1 MYFQPKADKKL
12 SVFVYV
18 CPWQN
23 RPSEPFAPLT
33 KWAVKIDE
41 VVWFD
46 LLNLLFGFT
55 AKG

>member
-23 RPSEPFAPLT
+23 RPSEPFAPRT

-46 LLNLLFGFT
+46 LLNLFGFP